1 MLAFHQ
7 VLDALSSKITDAE
20 ALRARWP
27 AVGELIVQS
36 LPHNTDELKVI
47 DRTR

>member
-7 VLDALSSKITDAE
+7 VLDALSSKIRDAE